1 MAVKTPRSRA
11 RFVLV
16 HLLPF
21 LHLCACGVIGWMK
34 LESGVEYIAHA
45 DMPFTILIAPLVFWS
60 RVPLVWFAILGTLW
74 WYLLSRGAELL
85 VDRVKNRSQ
94 SPV

>member
-1 MAVKTPRSRA
+1 MPNSKT

-21 LHLCACGVIGWMK
+21 LHLCACVVIG
-34 LESGVEYIAHA
+34 LIGPESGAEYIGHI
-45 DMPFTILIAPLVFWS
+45 DLPFTILIAPLVFWS
-60 RVPLVWFAILGTLW
+60 SHPIVWFAILGTLW

-85 VDRVKNRSQ
+85 VNMIRAKA
-94 SPV
+94 